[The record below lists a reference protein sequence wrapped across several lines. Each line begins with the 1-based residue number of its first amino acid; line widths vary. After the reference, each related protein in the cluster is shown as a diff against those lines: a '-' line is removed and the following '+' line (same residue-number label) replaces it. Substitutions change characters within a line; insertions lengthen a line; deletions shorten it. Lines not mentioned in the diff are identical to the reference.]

1 MDKDSIL
8 DDIFNNDPL
17 GLLNVKAKTSNV
29 KSADQRLSESF
40 AEINAF
46 YNENNREPEA
56 NISNVTEY
64 QLYSRLKGLR
74 ESVSKS
80 EMLESEDIYDLL
92 NVAPKEINSIDDILG
107 DNFDDLLN
115 TDDAGLFDFK
125 HTPKEYERAQADF
138 VARRKKCKDFDKY
151 EHLFKEVQSDLSNGK
166 RQLIE
171 FREDNLRKGD
181 YYVHNGVL
189 MLLAEVNIS
198 QDEQSFSSGK
208 RIRKDGR
215 TLCVFENGTMSN
227 MLYRSLGKIL
237 YSNGK
242 VVTQNMDK
250 VNEKFIENFSDI
262 NSEDEVS
269 GYIYVLKSLSTD
281 TDISAINDLFKIG
294 YSDVSV
300 SSRIK
305 NAENEP
311 TYLMAPVKEVAAWK
325 CFNMNTQKFEQLI
338 HNFFGSSCLN
348 VTVKDNK
355 GIHHNPKEWFIVP
368 LEIIEKAVELI
379 ISGKVIHYR
388 YDNENKVIVKR

>member
-40 AEINAF
+40 DEINSF

-338 HNFFGSSCLN
+338 HNFFGNSCLN
-348 VTVKDNK
+348 VTVRDNK
-355 GIHHNPKEWFIVP
+355 GTPHNPKEWFIVS
-368 LEIIEKAVELI
+368 LEIIEKAVKLI

>member
-40 AEINAF
+40 DEINSF

-379 ISGKVIHYR
+379 ISGEVIHYR
-388 YDNENKVIVKR
+388 YDSENKVIVKR

>member
-40 AEINAF
+40 DEINSF

-80 EMLESEDIYDLL
+80 EMLESEDVYDLL

-166 RQLIE
+166 RQLINFKYE
-171 FREDNLRKGD
+171 NLREGD
-181 YYVHNGVL
+181 YYVNNGI
-189 MLLAEVNIS
+189 LLYLKSVKLDKKI
-198 QDEQSFSSGK
+198 QKFKSGVHD
-208 RIRKDGR
+208 RPDGR
-215 TLCVFENGTMSN
+215 TEIIFENGTMSN
-227 MLYRSLGKIL
+227 MMFQSLYKALQV
-237 YSNGK
+237 NGK

-250 VNEKFIENFSDI
+250 VNERFIENFSDI

-281 TDISAINDLFKIG
+281 TDISATNNLFKIG

-348 VTVKDNK
+348 VKVRDNK
-355 GIHHNPKEWFIVP
+355 GIHHNPKEWFIAP
-368 LEIIEKAVELI
+368 LKVIEQAVELI
-379 ISGKVIHYR
+379 ISGEVIHYR
-388 YDNENKVIVKR
+388 YDSENTVIVNR

>member
-40 AEINAF
+40 DEINSF

-80 EMLESEDIYDLL
+80 EMLESEDVYDLL

-107 DNFDDLLN
+107 DNFDDILN

-294 YSDVSV
+294 YSDVSIAT
-300 SSRIK
+300 RIK

-348 VTVKDNK
+348 VTVRDNK
-355 GIHHNPKEWFIVP
+355 GIPHSPKEWFIAP
-368 LEIIEKAVELI
+368 LKLIEQADELI
-379 ISGKVIHYR
+379 ISGEVIHYR
-388 YDNENKVIVKR
+388 YDGENTVIVNR

>member
-1 MDKDSIL
+1 MDKDSVL

-40 AEINAF
+40 AEINDF
-46 YNENNREPEA
+46 YKDNSREPEP
-56 NISNVTEY
+56 NTSNVTEY
-64 QLYSRLKGLR
+64 QLYSRLKNLR
-74 ESVSKS
+74 EDVNKS
-80 EMLESEDIYDLL
+80 EMLESEDIYNLL
-92 NVAPKEINSIDDILG
+92 NVEPKEINSIDDILG

-166 RQLIE
+166 RQLIKFKYE
-171 FREDNLRKGD
+171 NLREGD
-181 YYVHNGVL
+181 YYVNNGI
-189 MLLAEVNIS
+189 LLYLKSVKLDRKI
-198 QDEQSFSSGK
+198 QKFKSGIHD
-208 RIRKDGR
+208 RPDGR
-215 TLCVFENGTMSN
+215 TEIIFENGTMSN
-227 MLYRSLGKIL
+227 MMFQSLYKALQV
-237 YSNGK
+237 NGK

-250 VNEKFIENFSDI
+250 VNEDFIENFSDI
-262 NSEDEVS
+262 NAEDEVS
-269 GYIYVLKSLSTD
+269 GYIYVLKSLATD
-281 TDISAINDLFKIG
+281 SDISATKNLFKIG
-294 YSDVSV
+294 YSDISV

-338 HNFFGSSCLN
+338 HNFFGNSCLN
-348 VTVKDNK
+348 VTVRDND
-355 GIHHNPKEWFIVP
+355 GIPHNPKEWFIVP
-368 LEIIEKAVELI
+368 LGIIEQAVQLI
-379 ISGKVIHYR
+379 ISGEVIHYR
-388 YDNENKVIVKR
+388 YDNENKLIIKI

>member
-40 AEINAF
+40 DEINSF

-80 EMLESEDIYDLL
+80 EMLESEDVYDLL

-166 RQLIE
+166 RQLINFNE
-171 FREDNLRKGD
+171 KQLKEGSYF
-181 YYVHNGVL
+181 VHNGI
-189 MLLAEVNIS
+189 LLLLL
-198 QDEQSFSSGK
+198 
-208 RIRKDGR
+208 RINDLVKDKAHKIDGR
-215 TLCVFENGTMSN
+215 TKIIFENGTESRMK
-227 MLYRSLGKIL
+227 LRSLGKNLFI
-237 YSNGK
+237 NGK
-242 VVTQNMDK
+242 SVTDNLDK
-250 VNEKFIENFSDI
+250 VNEGFIESFSNI
-262 NSEDEVS
+262 NSDDEVS

-281 TDISAINDLFKIG
+281 ADISATNNLFKIG

-338 HNFFGSSCLN
+338 HNFFGNSCLN
-348 VTVKDNK
+348 VTVKDNE
-355 GIHHNPKEWFIVP
+355 GIPHNPKEWFIVS
-368 LEIIEKAVELI
+368 LEIIEKAVKLI

-388 YDNENKVIVKR
+388 YDIENKVIVKR

>member
-40 AEINAF
+40 DEINSF

-80 EMLESEDIYDLL
+80 EVLESVDIYDLL
-92 NVAPKEINSIDDILG
+92 NVAPKEINSIDDILE

-166 RQLIE
+166 RQLINFKYE
-171 FREDNLRKGD
+171 NLREGD
-181 YYVHNGVL
+181 YYVNNGI
-189 MLLAEVNIS
+189 LLYLKSVKLDKKI
-198 QDEQSFSSGK
+198 QKFKSGVHV
-208 RIRKDGR
+208 RPDGR
-215 TLCVFENGTMSN
+215 TEIIFENGTMSN
-227 MLYRSLGKIL
+227 MMFQSLYKALQV
-237 YSNGK
+237 NGK

-250 VNEKFIENFSDI
+250 VNEGFIENFSNI
-262 NSEDEVS
+262 KAEDEVS
-269 GYIYVLKSLSTD
+269 GYIYILTSLSAD
-281 TDISAINDLFKIG
+281 TDISATNDLFKIG

-311 TYLMAPVKEVAAWK
+311 TYLMASVKEVAAWK

-338 HNFFGSSCLN
+338 HNFFGNSCLN
-348 VTVKDNK
+348 VTVKDNE
-355 GIHHNPKEWFIVP
+355 GIPHNPKE
-368 LEIIEKAVELI
+368 
-379 ISGKVIHYR
+379 
-388 YDNENKVIVKR
+388 

>member
-40 AEINAF
+40 DEINSF

-80 EMLESEDIYDLL
+80 EMLESEDVYDLL

-151 EHLFKEVQSDLSNGK
+151 EQLFKEVQSDLSNGK
-166 RQLIE
+166 RQLINFKYE
-171 FREDNLRKGD
+171 NLREGD
-181 YYVHNGVL
+181 YYVNNGI
-189 MLLAEVNIS
+189 LLYLKSVKLDKKI
-198 QDEQSFSSGK
+198 QKFKSGVHD
-208 RIRKDGR
+208 RPDGR
-215 TLCVFENGTMSN
+215 TEIIFENGTMSN
-227 MLYRSLGKIL
+227 MMFQSLYKALQV
-237 YSNGK
+237 NGK

-250 VNEKFIENFSDI
+250 VNEGFIENFSDI
-262 NSEDEVS
+262 NAEDEVS

-294 YSDVSV
+294 YSDVSIAT
-300 SSRIK
+300 RIK

-348 VTVKDNK
+348 VTVRDNK
-355 GIHHNPKEWFIVP
+355 GIPHSPKEWFIAP
-368 LEIIEKAVELI
+368 LKVIEHAVELI
-379 ISGKVIHYR
+379 ISGEVIHYR
-388 YDNENKVIVKR
+388 YDGENTVIVNR

>member
-40 AEINAF
+40 DEINSF

-80 EMLESEDIYDLL
+80 EMLESEDIYNLL

-107 DNFDDLLN
+107 DNFDDILN

-125 HTPKEYERAQADF
+125 HTPEEYERAQADF

-151 EHLFKEVQSDLSNGK
+151 EYLFKEVQSDLANGK
-166 RQLIE
+166 RQLIDFKE
-171 FREDNLRKGD
+171 SNLRKGSF
-181 YYVHNGVL
+181 YVHNGIVMYL
-189 MLLAEVNIS
+189 NDVNFT
-198 QDEQSFSSGK
+198 DDYENFPSGK
-208 RIRKDGR
+208 RSQKNGR
-215 TLCVFENGTMSN
+215 THCVFENGTESN
-227 MLYRSLGKIL
+227 MLYRSLMRAL
-237 YSNGK
+237 YLNGK

-262 NSEDEVS
+262 NSEDEIS
-269 GYIYVLKSLSTD
+269 GYIYILKSLSTD

-294 YSDVSV
+294 YSDVSIA
-300 SSRIK
+300 SRIK

-348 VTVKDNK
+348 VKVRDNK
-355 GIHHNPKEWFIVP
+355 GIHHNPKEWFIAP
-368 LEIIEKAVELI
+368 LKVIEQAVELI
-379 ISGKVIHYR
+379 ISGEVIHYR
-388 YDNENKVIVKR
+388 YDSENKVIVKR

>member
-1 MDKDSIL
+1 MDKDSVL

-40 AEINAF
+40 AEINDF
-46 YNENNREPEA
+46 YKDNSREPEP
-56 NISNVTEY
+56 NTSNVTEY
-64 QLYSRLKGLR
+64 QLYSRLKNLR
-74 ESVSKS
+74 EDVNKS
-80 EMLESEDIYDLL
+80 EMLESEDIYNLL
-92 NVAPKEINSIDDILG
+92 NVEPKEINSIDDILG

-151 EHLFKEVQSDLSNGK
+151 EHLFKEVQSDLANGK

-171 FREDNLRKGD
+171 FKEDNLREGD

-198 QDEQSFSSGK
+198 QGEQSFTSGK

-215 TLCVFENGTMSN
+215 TLCVFENGTQSN

-237 YSNGK
+237 YANGK

-250 VNEKFIENFSDI
+250 VNEAFIENFSDI
-262 NSEDEVS
+262 NAEDEVS
-269 GYIYVLKSLSTD
+269 GYIYILKSLSTD
-281 TDISAINDLFKIG
+281 TDISATNDLFKIG
-294 YSDVSV
+294 YSDISV

-338 HNFFGSSCLN
+338 HNFFGNSCLN
-348 VTVKDNK
+348 VTVRDND
-355 GIHHNPKEWFIVP
+355 GIPHNPKEWFIVP
-368 LEIIEKAVELI
+368 LGIIEQAVQLI
-379 ISGKVIHYR
+379 ISGEVVNFR
-388 YDNENKVIVKR
+388 YDNENKIIVKL

>member
-56 NISNVTEY
+56 NISDITEQTLYFRLENLRKNV
-64 QLYSRLKGLR
+64 KN
-74 ESVSKS
+74 S
-80 EMLESEDIYDLL
+80 EILESEDIYNLL
-92 NVAPKEINSIDDILG
+92 NIVPKEINSIDDILG

-250 VNEKFIENFSDI
+250 VNEGFIENFSDI
-262 NSEDEVS
+262 NAEDEVS

-294 YSDVSV
+294 YSDVSI

-338 HNFFGSSCLN
+338 HNFFVNSCLN
-348 VTVKDNK
+348 VTVKDNE
-355 GIHHNPKEWFIVP
+355 GIPHNPKEWFIVS
-368 LEIIEKAVELI
+368 LEIIEKAVKLI

-388 YDNENKVIVKR
+388 YDIENKVIVKR

>member
-1 MDKDSIL
+1 MDKDSVL

-29 KSADQRLSESF
+29 KSSDQRLSESF
-40 AEINAF
+40 AEINDF
-46 YNENNREPEA
+46 YKDNNREPEP
-56 NISNVTEY
+56 NTSNVTEY
-64 QLYSRLKGLR
+64 QLYSRLKNLR
-74 ESVSKS
+74 EDVNKS
-80 EMLESEDIYDLL
+80 EILESEDIYNLL

-166 RQLIE
+166 RKLIE
-171 FREDNLRKGD
+171 FKEDNLREGD

-189 MLLAEVNIS
+189 MLLVEVNIS
-198 QDEQSFSSGK
+198 QGEQSFASGK

-215 TLCVFENGTMSN
+215 TLCVFENGTQSN

-237 YSNGK
+237 YANGK

-250 VNEKFIENFSDI
+250 VNEDFMENFSDI
-262 NSEDEVS
+262 NAEDEVS

-281 TDISAINDLFKIG
+281 SDISATKNLFKIG
-294 YSDVSV
+294 YSDISV

-338 HNFFGSSCLN
+338 HNFFGNTCLN
-348 VTVKDNK
+348 VTVRDNE
-355 GIHHNPKEWFIVP
+355 GIPHNPKEWFIVP
-368 LEIIEKAVELI
+368 LDIIEHAVQLI
-379 ISGKVIHYR
+379 ISGEVIHYR
-388 YDNENKVIVKR
+388 YDNENKLIIKI

>member
-1 MDKDSIL
+1 MDKDSVL

-40 AEINAF
+40 AEINDF
-46 YNENNREPEA
+46 YKDNNREPEP
-56 NISNVTEY
+56 NTSNVTEY
-64 QLYSRLKGLR
+64 QLYSRLKSLR
-74 ESVSKS
+74 EDANKS
-80 EMLESEDIYDLL
+80 EMLESEDIYNLL
-92 NVAPKEINSIDDILG
+92 NVEPKEINSIDDILG

-166 RQLIE
+166 RQLIKFKYE
-171 FREDNLRKGD
+171 NLREGD
-181 YYVHNGVL
+181 YYVNNGI
-189 MLLAEVNIS
+189 LLYLKSVKLDRKI
-198 QDEQSFSSGK
+198 QKFKSGIHD
-208 RIRKDGR
+208 RPDGR
-215 TLCVFENGTMSN
+215 TEIIFENGTMSN
-227 MLYRSLGKIL
+227 MMFQSLYKALQV
-237 YSNGK
+237 NGK

-250 VNEKFIENFSDI
+250 VNEDFIENFSDI
-262 NSEDEVS
+262 NAEDEVS
-269 GYIYVLKSLSTD
+269 GYIYVLKSLATD
-281 TDISAINDLFKIG
+281 SDISATKNLFKIG
-294 YSDVSV
+294 YSDISV

-338 HNFFGSSCLN
+338 HNFFGNSCLN
-348 VTVKDNK
+348 VTVRDNE
-355 GIHHNPKEWFIVP
+355 GVPHNPKEWFIVP
-368 LEIIEKAVELI
+368 LEIIEQAVQLI
-379 ISGKVIHYR
+379 ISGEVIHYR
-388 YDNENKVIVKR
+388 YDNENKVILKR

>member
-40 AEINAF
+40 DEINTF
-46 YNENNREPEA
+46 YKDNNREPEA
-56 NISNVTEY
+56 NVSNVTEY

-74 ESVSKS
+74 ESVSKT

-92 NVAPKEINSIDDILG
+92 NATPKEINSIDDILG

-166 RQLIE
+166 RKLIE
-171 FREDNLRKGD
+171 FKEDNLREGD

-189 MLLAEVNIS
+189 MLLAKVNIS
-198 QDEQSFSSGK
+198 QGEQSFSSGK

-215 TLCVFENGTMSN
+215 TLCVFENGTKSN

-305 NAENEP
+305 NAEKEP

-338 HNFFGSSCLN
+338 HNFFGNTCLN
-348 VTVKDNK
+348 VTVRDNE
-355 GIHHNPKEWFIVP
+355 GIPHNPKEWFIVP
-368 LEIIEKAVELI
+368 LEIIEHAVQLI
-379 ISGKVIHYR
+379 ISGEVIHYR
-388 YDNENKVIVKR
+388 YDNENKLIIKI

>member
-40 AEINAF
+40 DEINSF

>member
-40 AEINAF
+40 DEINSF

-56 NISNVTEY
+56 NTFNVTEY
-64 QLYSRLKGLR
+64 QLYSRLKSLR
-74 ESVSKS
+74 EDANKS
-80 EMLESEDIYDLL
+80 EMLESEDIYNLL
-92 NVAPKEINSIDDILG
+92 NVVPKEINSIDDILG

-125 HTPKEYERAQADF
+125 HTPKEYERAHADF

-166 RQLIE
+166 RKLIE
-171 FREDNLRKGD
+171 FKEDNLREGD

-189 MLLAEVNIS
+189 MLLVEVNIS
-198 QDEQSFSSGK
+198 QGEQSFASGK

-215 TLCVFENGTMSN
+215 TLCVFENGTQSN

-237 YSNGK
+237 YANGK

-250 VNEKFIENFSDI
+250 VNEDFIENFSDI
-262 NSEDEVS
+262 NAEDEVS

-281 TDISAINDLFKIG
+281 ADISATNNLFKIG

-311 TYLMAPVKEVAAWK
+311 TYLMAAVKEVAAWK

-338 HNFFGSSCLN
+338 HNFFGNTCLN
-348 VTVKDNK
+348 VTVRDNE
-355 GIHHNPKEWFIVP
+355 GIPYNPKEWFIVP
-368 LEIIEKAVELI
+368 LEIIEQAVQLI
-379 ISGKVIHYR
+379 ISGEVIHYR
-388 YDNENKVIVKR
+388 YDNENKVILKR

>member
-40 AEINAF
+40 DEINSF
-46 YNENNREPEA
+46 YNENTREPEA

-166 RQLIE
+166 RQLINFKYE
-171 FREDNLRKGD
+171 NLREGD
-181 YYVHNGVL
+181 YYVNNGI
-189 MLLAEVNIS
+189 LLYLKSVKLDKKI
-198 QDEQSFSSGK
+198 QKFKSGVHD
-208 RIRKDGR
+208 RPDGR
-215 TLCVFENGTMSN
+215 TEIIFENGTMSN
-227 MLYRSLGKIL
+227 MMFQSLYKALQV
-237 YSNGK
+237 NGK

-250 VNEKFIENFSDI
+250 VNEGFIENFSDI
-262 NSEDEVS
+262 NAEDEVS

-294 YSDVSV
+294 YSDVSIA
-300 SSRIK
+300 SRIK

-348 VTVKDNK
+348 VTVRDNK
-355 GIHHNPKEWFIVP
+355 GTPHSPKEWFIAP
-368 LEIIEKAVELI
+368 LKVIEQAVELI
-379 ISGKVIHYR
+379 ISGEVIHYR
-388 YDNENKVIVKR
+388 YDSENTVIVKL

>member
-1 MDKDSIL
+1 MDKDSVL

-17 GLLNVKAKTSNV
+17 GLLNVKAKISNV

-56 NISNVTEY
+56 NISDITEQTLYFRLENLRKNV
-64 QLYSRLKGLR
+64 KN
-74 ESVSKS
+74 S
-80 EMLESEDIYDLL
+80 EILESEDIYNLL
-92 NVAPKEINSIDDILG
+92 NIVPKEINSIDDILG

-250 VNEKFIENFSDI
+250 VNEGFIENFSDI
-262 NSEDEVS
+262 NAEDEVS

-294 YSDVSV
+294 YSDVSI

-338 HNFFGSSCLN
+338 HNFFGNSCLN
-348 VTVKDNK
+348 VTVRDNK
-355 GIHHNPKEWFIVP
+355 GTPHSPKEWFIAP
-368 LEIIEKAVELI
+368 LKVIEQAVELI
-379 ISGKVIHYR
+379 ISGEVVKFKYEKDEKVI
-388 YDNENKVIVKR
+388 IKR

>member
-1 MDKDSIL
+1 MDKDSVL

-17 GLLNVKAKTSNV
+17 GLLNVKAKISNV

-56 NISNVTEY
+56 NISDITEQTLYFRLENLRKNV
-64 QLYSRLKGLR
+64 KN
-74 ESVSKS
+74 S
-80 EMLESEDIYDLL
+80 EILESEDIYNLL
-92 NVAPKEINSIDDILG
+92 NIVPKEINSIDDILG

-250 VNEKFIENFSDI
+250 VNEGFIENFSDI
-262 NSEDEVS
+262 NAEDEVS

-338 HNFFGSSCLN
+338 HNFFGNSCLN
-348 VTVKDNK
+348 VTVRDNK
-355 GIHHNPKEWFIVP
+355 GTPHSPKEWFIAP
-368 LEIIEKAVELI
+368 LKVIEQAVELI
-379 ISGKVIHYR
+379 ISGEVVKFKYEKDEKVI
-388 YDNENKVIVKR
+388 IKR

>member
-40 AEINAF
+40 DEINSF

-80 EMLESEDIYDLL
+80 EVLESVDIYDLL
-92 NVAPKEINSIDDILG
+92 NVAPKEINSIDDILE

-166 RQLIE
+166 RQLINFKYE
-171 FREDNLRKGD
+171 NLREGD
-181 YYVHNGVL
+181 YYVNNGI
-189 MLLAEVNIS
+189 LLYLKSVKLDKKI
-198 QDEQSFSSGK
+198 QKFKSGVHD
-208 RIRKDGR
+208 RPDGR
-215 TLCVFENGTMSN
+215 TEIIFENGTMSN
-227 MLYRSLGKIL
+227 MMFQSLYKALQV
-237 YSNGK
+237 NGK

-250 VNEKFIENFSDI
+250 VNEGFIENFSNI
-262 NSEDEVS
+262 KAEDEVS
-269 GYIYVLKSLSTD
+269 GYIYILTSLSTD
-281 TDISAINDLFKIG
+281 TDISATNDLFKIG

-311 TYLMAPVKEVAAWK
+311 TYLMASVKEVAAWK

-338 HNFFGSSCLN
+338 HNFFGNSCLN
-348 VTVKDNK
+348 VTVKDNE
-355 GIHHNPKEWFIVP
+355 GIPHNPKEWFIVP

-379 ISGKVIHYR
+379 ISGKVIYYR
-388 YDNENKVIVKR
+388 YDGENKVIVKR

>member
-40 AEINAF
+40 DEINTF
-46 YNENNREPEA
+46 YKDNNREPEA
-56 NISNVTEY
+56 NVSNVTEY

-92 NVAPKEINSIDDILG
+92 NATPKEINSIDDILG

-166 RQLIE
+166 RKLIE
-171 FREDNLRKGD
+171 FKEDNLREGD

-189 MLLAEVNIS
+189 MLLAKVNIS
-198 QDEQSFSSGK
+198 QGEQSFSSGK

-215 TLCVFENGTMSN
+215 TLCVFENGTKSN

-305 NAENEP
+305 NAEKEP

-338 HNFFGSSCLN
+338 HNFFGNTCLN
-348 VTVKDNK
+348 VTVRDNE
-355 GIHHNPKEWFIVP
+355 GIPHNPKEWFIVP
-368 LEIIEKAVELI
+368 LEIIEHAVQLI
-379 ISGKVIHYR
+379 ISGEVIHYR
-388 YDNENKVIVKR
+388 YDNENKLIIKI

>member
-40 AEINAF
+40 DEINTF
-46 YNENNREPEA
+46 YKDNNREPEA
-56 NISNVTEY
+56 NVSNVTEY
-64 QLYSRLKGLR
+64 QLYSPLKGLR
-74 ESVSKS
+74 ESVSRS

-92 NVAPKEINSIDDILG
+92 NATPKEINSIDDILG

-166 RQLIE
+166 RKLIE
-171 FREDNLRKGD
+171 FKEDNLREGD

-189 MLLAEVNIS
+189 MLLAKVNIS
-198 QDEQSFSSGK
+198 QGEQSFSSGK

-215 TLCVFENGTMSN
+215 TLCVFENGTKSN

-262 NSEDEVS
+262 ISEDEVS

-305 NAENEP
+305 NAEKEP

-338 HNFFGSSCLN
+338 HNFFGNTCLN
-348 VTVKDNK
+348 VTVRDNE
-355 GIHHNPKEWFIVP
+355 GIPHNPKEWFIVP
-368 LEIIEKAVELI
+368 WK
-379 ISGKVIHYR
+379 
-388 YDNENKVIVKR
+388 

>member
-40 AEINAF
+40 DEINTF

-56 NISNVTEY
+56 NISDITEQTLYFRLENLRKNV
-64 QLYSRLKGLR
+64 KN
-74 ESVSKS
+74 S
-80 EMLESEDIYDLL
+80 EILESEDIYNLL
-92 NVAPKEINSIDDILG
+92 NIVPKEINSIDDILG

-215 TLCVFENGTMSN
+215 TLCVFENGTQSN

-262 NSEDEVS
+262 NSDDEVS

-281 TDISAINDLFKIG
+281 IDISATNDLFKIG

-300 SSRIK
+300 ASRIK
-305 NAENEP
+305 NAVNEP

-338 HNFFGSSCLN
+338 HNFFGNTCLN
-348 VTVKDNK
+348 VTVRDNE
-355 GIHHNPKEWFIVP
+355 GIPHNPKEWFIVP
-368 LEIIEKAVELI
+368 LGIIEQAVQLI
-379 ISGKVIHYR
+379 ISGEVIHYR
-388 YDNENKVIVKR
+388 YDNVNKLIIKI

>member
-40 AEINAF
+40 DEINSF

-80 EMLESEDIYDLL
+80 EMLESEDVYDLL

-107 DNFDDLLN
+107 DNFDDILN

-294 YSDVSV
+294 YSDVSIAT
-300 SSRIK
+300 RIK

-348 VTVKDNK
+348 VTVRDNK
-355 GIHHNPKEWFIVP
+355 GIPHSPKEWFIAP
-368 LEIIEKAVELI
+368 LKVIEHAVELI
-379 ISGKVIHYR
+379 ISGEVIHYR
-388 YDNENKVIVKR
+388 YDGENTVIVNR

>member
-1 MDKDSIL
+1 MDKDSVL

-40 AEINAF
+40 AEINDF
-46 YNENNREPEA
+46 YKDNNREPEP
-56 NISNVTEY
+56 NTSNVTEY
-64 QLYSRLKGLR
+64 QLYSRLKNLR
-74 ESVSKS
+74 EDVNKS
-80 EMLESEDIYDLL
+80 EILESEDIYNLL
-92 NVAPKEINSIDDILG
+92 NIVPKEINSIDDILG

-311 TYLMAPVKEVAAWK
+311 TYLMAAVKEVAAWK

-338 HNFFGSSCLN
+338 HNFFGNTCLN
-348 VTVKDNK
+348 VTVRDNE
-355 GIHHNPKEWFIVP
+355 GIPYNPKEWFIVP
-368 LEIIEKAVELI
+368 LEIIEQAVQLI
-379 ISGKVIHYR
+379 ISGEVIHYR
-388 YDNENKVIVKR
+388 YDNENKVILKR